1 MERRSFLLG
10 AASTLAVSQLA
21 AGCSGQ
27 NQSKLRV
34 QVLKG
39 SIPAQ
44 LVKEFRQSLEQ
55 SSVLE
60 FTSVEQLKDLF
71 AELQIWR
78 QQKSPKVDDKRWVI
92 PFPLIHPRPSA
103 VTDLVTMGDYWLASA
118 IQQKLIQPL
127 DIAQLKQWQHLPK
140 RWQELVRRD
149 DQGQLDAQ
157 GKVWAA
163 PYRWGS
169 TVIAYN
175 RDKFQSLGWIPSDW
189 SDLWRPELR
198 DRISLLDQPRE
209 VIGLTLK
216 KLGHSYNTEHLDI
229 PVLAREL
236 RGLSQQVKFYSS
248 NNYLQPL
255 LMGDT
260 WLAVGWSSDV
270 LPIVQK
276 NDQIRAVVP
285 HAGTAMWTDLW
296 VHPASAVNGALKGP
310 LLEQWIDF
318 CWQPKIQEQISL
330 LSKATSVIPTD
341 LGLADIQAELRSLLL
356 SDPQTF
362 QRNEFLLPLP
372 KATIQQYASLW
383 KAIRY

>member
-10 AASTLAVSQLA
+10 AASTLALGQLLA
-21 AGCSGQ
+21 SCSGQ

-44 LVKEFRQSLEQ
+44 LVKEFRQSLKQ
-55 SSVLE
+55 SAVLE
-60 FTSVEQLKDLF
+60 FAPSEQLKDLF
-71 AELQIWR
+71 AELQTWR
-78 QQKSPKVDDKRWVI
+78 QQNAKVEDRRWGI
-92 PFPLIHPRPSA
+92 PFPLIHSKSDT
-103 VTDLVTMGDYWLASA
+103 VTDLVTLGDYWLASA

-127 DIAQLKQWQHLPK
+127 DTAQLSQWQHLPK
-140 RWQELVRRD
+140 RWQELVRRN
-149 DQGQLDAQ
+149 DQGQLDPQ

-175 RDKFQSLGWIPSDW
+175 RDKFKSLGWTPSDW

-198 DRISLLDQPRE
+198 DHISLLDQARE

-216 KLGHSYNTEHLDI
+216 KLGHSYNTKHLDI
-229 PVLAREL
+229 PDLKKELIVLN
-236 RGLSQQVKFYSS
+236 QQVKFYSS

-255 LMGDT
+255 LIGDT

-270 LPIVQK
+270 LPVVQK

-285 HAGTAMWTDLW
+285 HSGTAMWTDLW
-296 VHPASAVNGALKGP
+296 VRPASALNGT

-318 CWQPKIQEQISL
+318 CWQPQIQEQISL
-330 LSKATSVIPTD
+330 LSKATSVIPTAF
-341 LGLADIQAELRSLLL
+341 GLADIQAELRSLLL
-356 SDPQTF
+356 NDPQTF
-362 QRNEFLLPLP
+362 QRHEFLLPLS
-372 KATIQQYASLW
+372 KETIQQYASLW
-383 KAIRY
+383 TAIRQA